1 MSVKIEVDLNTKE
14 AQDQINKLSAQWE
27 KANLK
32 VDRQKQKVEELNK
45 ELEEHNKLLDNLK
58 KSRQDIS
65 NDKWANELKMRLK
78 EANAEL
84 KLLQANADIAGD
96 KLKKAI
102 TPKTPYIQ
110 SSIIPDIGTKF
121 IDNLKSKM
129 SDFKNISSKFG
140 DNLKSK
146 ISSLIPDFGK
156 LGNAITHV
164 GSRILKLAQYTFVF
178 SVITKGFRAIRRAA
192 IDYINTSYELTS
204 SLAQVRGNLITA
216 FQPIW
221 EFILPYLIKFT
232 QWLANATAY
241 ISSFISSLFGKTE
254 QSSRNN
260 ARALQEQIA
269 LSKESS
275 KSLKKQKKNTDDLTK
290 ANKKNYDS
298 IAKFDELILLS
309 KNRFSKKSKTAETPT
324 AGIPSTISFDTSNI
338 DTSGI
343 SNLVEKIKAFFL
355 PLQEPFDKLMKSL
368 DRLKG
373 YTFEAF
379 TDFYNLFLKPL
390 SEYTVNTFIPHLLNS
405 IADSLDRMDFST
417 VNQGLSDLWTELEP
431 FTENI
436 GEGILWFID
445 KFLSPI
451 SEWTVNNALP
461 EFLKTVTKSVKS
473 LNSALEILKPLANE
487 IYKEIVVPLGDYL
500 KDTFQTVMDTLNDSL
515 DDLNKF
521 LVDNKDEIQK
531 FSNTIINIL
540 GGAVNIA
547 IFFLN
552 NLVTRWKNMFNAIK
566 DFMFDWINNTM
577 KLFNGLVDFIYGI
590 FTWNFERAFKGLAN
604 TIIAV
609 INNLANKL
617 DLGISLIIN
626 FMAEKINSLIDI
638 INSIGSFTGIHI
650 PRAQTRRSYVG
661 RIPYLASG
669 AVIPPNSP
677 FLAMLGDQKSG
688 VNIETPLE
696 TMKQA
701 FKEALAES
709 GSTNNG
715 GSYTFVAQLDGRTL
729 FEETVR
735 QNDMYVNQSGYS
747 AFSY

>member
-298 IAKFDELILLS
+298 LAKFDELILLS

-355 PLQEPFDKLMKSL
+355 PVQEPFDKLMKSL

-445 KFLSPI
+445 KFLLPI

-650 PRAQTRRSYVG
+650 PRAQPRRSYVG

-709 GSTNNG
+709 GSNNG

>member
-58 KSRQDIS
+58 KSGKDIS

-102 TPKTPYIQ
+102 APKTPYIQ

-204 SLAQVRGNLITA
+204 SLAQVKGNLITA

-241 ISSFISSLFGKTE
+241 VSSFISSLFGKTE

-290 ANKKNYDS
+290 ANKKNAAS
-298 IAKFDELILLS
+298 LAKFDELILLS
-309 KNRFSKKSKTAETPT
+309 KNRFSKKSKATETPT
-324 AGIPSTISFDTSNI
+324 SGIPSTISFDTSNI

-355 PLQEPFDKLMKSL
+355 PVQEPFDKLMKSL

-451 SEWTVNNALP
+451 SEWTVNTALP
-461 EFLKTVTKSVKS
+461 EFLKTLTKSVKF

-487 IYKEIVVPLGDYL
+487 IYKEIAVPLGNYL
-500 KDTFQTVMDTLNDSL
+500 NTAFKTAMDTLNDSL
-515 DDLNKF
+515 DDLNNF
-521 LVDNKDEIQK
+521 LVDNKAEIEK

-547 IFFLN
+547 VFFLN

-577 KLFNGLVDFIYGI
+577 KLFNGLVDFISGI

-604 TIIAV
+604 AIISV
-609 INNLANKL
+609 INNLANNL

-638 INSIGSFTGIHI
+638 INSVGSFTGIHI
-650 PRAQTRRSYVG
+650 PRAQPRRSYVG

>member
-650 PRAQTRRSYVG
+650 PRAQTRRSYIG

>member
-216 FQPIW
+216 FQPVW

-298 IAKFDELILLS
+298 LAKFDELILLS

-445 KFLSPI
+445 KFLLPI

-650 PRAQTRRSYVG
+650 PRAQTRRSYIG

-709 GSTNNG
+709 GSNNG

>member
-45 ELEEHNKLLDNLK
+45 ELEEYNKLLDNLK
-58 KSRQDIS
+58 KYGKDIS
-65 NDKWANELKMRLK
+65 NDNWANELKMRLK
-78 EANAEL
+78 EATAEL

-102 TPKTPYIQ
+102 TPKTPSIQ
-110 SSIIPDIGTKF
+110 SSITPDIGTKF

-156 LGNAITHV
+156 LGNAITYV

-290 ANKKNYDS
+290 ANKKNADS
-298 IAKFDELILLS
+298 LAKFDELILLS
-309 KNRFSKKSKTAETPT
+309 KNRISKKSKATEIPT

-343 SNLVEKIKAFFL
+343 SNLVKKIKEFFL

-390 SEYTVNTFIPHLLNS
+390 SEYTVNTFLPHLLNS

-417 VNQGLSDLWTELEP
+417 VNQGLSELWTELEP

-445 KFLSPI
+445 KFLLPI
-451 SEWTVNNALP
+451 SEWTVNTALP

-487 IYKEIVVPLGDYL
+487 IYKEIAVPLGNYL
-500 KDTFQTVMDTLNDSL
+500 NTAFKTAMDTLNNSL

-521 LVDNKDEIQK
+521 LVDNKAEIEK

-552 NLVTRWKNMFNAIK
+552 NLVTRWKNMFNSIK

-590 FTWNFERAFKGLAN
+590 FTWDFERAFKGLAN
-604 TIIAV
+604 AIIAV

-626 FMAEKINSLIDI
+626 FMSEKINSLIDI

-650 PRAQTRRSYVG
+650 PRAQTRRSYIG

-709 GSTNNG
+709 GSNNG

-735 QNDMYVNQSGYS
+735 QNDMYVNQAGYS
-747 AFSY
+747 AF

>member
-298 IAKFDELILLS
+298 LAKFDELILLS

-650 PRAQTRRSYVG
+650 PRAQTRRSYIG

-709 GSTNNG
+709 GSNNG

>member
-58 KSRQDIS
+58 KSGKDIS

-84 KLLQANADIAGD
+84 KLLQANADISGD

-275 KSLKKQKKNTDDLTK
+275 KNLKKQKKNTDDLTK
-290 ANKKNYDS
+290 ANKKNAAS
-298 IAKFDELILLS
+298 LAKFDELILLS
-309 KNRFSKKSKTAETPT
+309 KNRISKKYKSTETPT

-343 SNLVEKIKAFFL
+343 SNLVEKIKSFFL
-355 PLQEPFDKLMKSL
+355 PVQEPFDKLMKSL

-390 SEYTVNTFIPHLLNS
+390 SEYTVNTFLPHLLNS
-405 IADSLDRMDFST
+405 IADSIDRMDFST

-451 SEWTVNNALP
+451 SEWTVNTALP
-461 EFLKTVTKSVKS
+461 EFLKIVTKSVKS

-487 IYKEIVVPLGDYL
+487 IYKEIVVPIGNYL
-500 KDTFQTVMDTLNDSL
+500 NTAFKTAMDTLNYSL
-515 DDLNKF
+515 DDLNNF
-521 LVDNKDEIQK
+521 LVDNKAEIEK

-547 IFFLN
+547 VFFLN
-552 NLVTRWKNMFNAIK
+552 NLVTRWKNMFNEIK

-577 KLFNGLVDFIYGI
+577 KLFNGLVDFISGI
-590 FTWNFERAFKGLAN
+590 FTWNFERAFK
-604 TIIAV
+604 
-609 INNLANKL
+609 
-617 DLGISLIIN
+617 
-626 FMAEKINSLIDI
+626 
-638 INSIGSFTGIHI
+638 
-650 PRAQTRRSYVG
+650 
-661 RIPYLASG
+661 YLQKHH
-669 AVIPPNSP
+669 
-677 FLAMLGDQKSG
+677 FL
-688 VNIETPLE
+688 
-696 TMKQA
+696 
-701 FKEALAES
+701 
-709 GSTNNG
+709 
-715 GSYTFVAQLDGRTL
+715 
-729 FEETVR
+729 
-735 QNDMYVNQSGYS
+735 
-747 AFSY
+747 

>member
-45 ELEEHNKLLDNLK
+45 ELEEYNKLLDNLK
-58 KSRQDIS
+58 KYGKDIS
-65 NDKWANELKMRLK
+65 NDNWANELKMRLK
-78 EANAEL
+78 EATAEL

-102 TPKTPYIQ
+102 APKTPYIP
-110 SSIIPDIGTKF
+110 SSITPDIGTKF

-290 ANKKNYDS
+290 ANKKNADS
-298 IAKFDELILLS
+298 LAKFDELILLS
-309 KNRFSKKSKTAETPT
+309 KNRISKKSKATEIPT

-355 PLQEPFDKLMKSL
+355 PVQEPFDKLMKSL

-390 SEYTVNTFIPHLLNS
+390 SEYTVNTFLPHLLNS

-461 EFLKTVTKSVKS
+461 EFLKTLTKSVKS

-487 IYKEIVVPLGDYL
+487 IYKEIAVPLGNYL
-500 KDTFQTVMDTLNDSL
+500 NTAFKTAMDTLNNSL

-521 LVDNKDEIQK
+521 LVDNKAEIEK

-547 IFFLN
+547 VFFLN

-566 DFMFDWINNTM
+566 YFMFDWINNTM
-577 KLFNGLVDFIYGI
+577 KLFNGLVDFISGI

-638 INSIGSFTGIHI
+638 INSIGSFTGIRI
-650 PRAQTRRSYVG
+650 PHAQTRRSYVG

-735 QNDMYVNQSGYS
+735 QNDMYVNQAGYS
-747 AFSY
+747 AF

>member
-27 KANLK
+27 KANIK

-58 KSRQDIS
+58 KSGKDIS

-78 EANAEL
+78 EANSEL

-96 KLKKAI
+96 KLKKAVA
-102 TPKTPYIQ
+102 PKTP
-110 SSIIPDIGTKF
+110 SIPSAITPDIGTKF

-129 SDFKNISSKFG
+129 SNFKNVTSKFG

-164 GSRILKLAQYTFVF
+164 GSRILRLAQYTFVF
-178 SVITKGFRAIRRAA
+178 SVITKGFRAIRSAA
-192 IDYINTSYELTS
+192 VDYINTSSELTS

-241 ISSFISSLFGKTE
+241 VSSFISSLFGKTE

-290 ANKKNYDS
+290 ANKKNS
-298 IAKFDELILLS
+298 ASLAKFDELILLS
-309 KNRFSKKSKTAETPT
+309 KDKTSKKSKATETPR

-355 PLQEPFDKLMKSL
+355 PVQEPFDKLMQSL

-379 TDFYNLFLKPL
+379 TDFYNDFLKPL
-390 SEYTVNTFIPHLLNS
+390 GEYTVNTFLPHLLNS
-405 IADSLDRMDFST
+405 VADSLDRMDFST

-431 FTENI
+431 FTENM

-451 SEWTVNNALP
+451 SEWTVNTALP

-473 LNSALEILKPLANE
+473 LNSALEILKPLAKE
-487 IYKEIVVPLGDYL
+487 IYEKIVVPLGNYL
-500 KDTFQTVMDTLNDSL
+500 KNTFQTIMDTLNDSL

-521 LVDNKDEIQK
+521 LVENKDELKK
-531 FSNTIINIL
+531 FSNTIISIL
-540 GGAVNIA
+540 GSAVNIA

-566 DFMFDWINNTM
+566 NFMFDWTNNTM
-577 KLFNGLVDFIYGI
+577 KLFNGLVDFISGI
-590 FTWNFERAFKGLAN
+590 FTGNFERAFKGLAN
-604 TIIAV
+604 AIIAV

-638 INSIGSFTGIHI
+638 INSVGSFAGIHI
-650 PRAQTRRSYVG
+650 PRAQPRRSYIG

-709 GSTNNG
+709 GSNNN

>member
-45 ELEEHNKLLDNLK
+45 ELEEHNKLLDYLK
-58 KSRQDIS
+58 KSGQNIS
-65 NDKWANELKMRLK
+65 NDEWAKELKMRLK

-102 TPKTPYIQ
+102 APKTPSIQ

-290 ANKKNYDS
+290 SNKKNAAS
-298 IAKFDELILLS
+298 LAKFDELILLS
-309 KNRFSKKSKTAETPT
+309 KNRISKKSKSTETPT

-343 SNLVEKIKAFFL
+343 SNLVKKIKEFFL

-390 SEYTVNTFIPHLLNS
+390 SEYTVNTFLPHLLNS

-445 KFLSPI
+445 KFLLPI
-451 SEWTVNNALP
+451 SEWTVNTALP
-461 EFLKTVTKSVKS
+461 EFLKTLTKSVKS

-487 IYKEIVVPLGDYL
+487 IYKEIVVPLGNYL
-500 KDTFQTVMDTLNDSL
+500 NTAFKTAMDTLNYSL
-515 DDLNKF
+515 DDLNNF
-521 LVDNKDEIQK
+521 LVDNKDEIEK

-547 IFFLN
+547 VFFLN

-577 KLFNGLVDFIYGI
+577 KLFNGLVDFISGI

-604 TIIAV
+604 AIIAV

-650 PRAQTRRSYVG
+650 PHAQTRISYVG

>member
-298 IAKFDELILLS
+298 LAKFDELILLS

-445 KFLSPI
+445 KFLLPI

-650 PRAQTRRSYVG
+650 PRAQTRRSYIG

-709 GSTNNG
+709 GSNNG

>member
-298 IAKFDELILLS
+298 LAKFDELILLS

-355 PLQEPFDKLMKSL
+355 PVQEPFDKLMKSL

-577 KLFNGLVDFIYGI
+577 KLFNGLVDFISGI

-604 TIIAV
+604 AIISV
-609 INNLANKL
+609 INNLANNL

-650 PRAQTRRSYVG
+650 PRAQTRRSYIG

-709 GSTNNG
+709 GSNNG

>member
-32 VDRQKQKVEELNK
+32 VDRQKQKIEELNK

-58 KSRQDIS
+58 KSGQDIS

-78 EANAEL
+78 EATAEL

-102 TPKTPYIQ
+102 TPKTPSIP
-110 SSIIPDIGTKF
+110 SSITPDIGTKF

-140 DNLKSK
+140 DNLKYK
-146 ISSLIPDFGK
+146 ISSLITDFGK

-178 SVITKGFRAIRRAA
+178 SVITKGFRAIRRSA

-290 ANKKNYDS
+290 SNKKNAAS
-298 IAKFDELILLS
+298 LAKFDELILLS
-309 KNRFSKKSKTAETPT
+309 KNRISKKSKTAETPT
-324 AGIPSTISFDTSNI
+324 YGIPSTISFDTSNI

-390 SEYTVNTFIPHLLNS
+390 SEYTVNTFLPHLLNS

-451 SEWTVNNALP
+451 SEWTVNTALP
-461 EFLKTVTKSVKS
+461 EFLKTLTKSVKS
-473 LNSALEILKPLANE
+473 LNSALEILKPLAKE
-487 IYKEIVVPLGDYL
+487 IYEKIVVPLGNYL
-500 KDTFQTVMDTLNDSL
+500 NTAFKTAMDTLNNSL

-521 LVDNKDEIQK
+521 LVDNKTEIEK
-531 FSNTIINIL
+531 FSNTIIKIL

-547 IFFLN
+547 VFFLN
-552 NLVTRWKNMFNAIK
+552 NLVTRWKYMFNAIK

-577 KLFNGLVDFIYGI
+577 KLFNGLVDFISGI

-604 TIIAV
+604 AIIAV

-638 INSIGSFTGIHI
+638 INSIGSFTGIRI
-650 PRAQTRRSYVG
+650 PHAQTRRSYVG

-709 GSTNNG
+709 GSTNNV

-735 QNDMYVNQSGYS
+735 QNDMYVNQAGYS
-747 AFSY
+747 AF

>member
-298 IAKFDELILLS
+298 LAKFDELILLS

-355 PLQEPFDKLMKSL
+355 PVQEPFDKLMKSL

-577 KLFNGLVDFIYGI
+577 KLFNGLVDFISGI

-604 TIIAV
+604 AIISV
-609 INNLANKL
+609 INNLANNL

-650 PRAQTRRSYVG
+650 PRAQPRRSYVG

-709 GSTNNG
+709 GSNNG

>member
-298 IAKFDELILLS
+298 LAKFDELILLS

-355 PLQEPFDKLMKSL
+355 PVQEPFDKLMKSL

-650 PRAQTRRSYVG
+650 PRAQTRRSYIG

-709 GSTNNG
+709 GSNNG

>member
-298 IAKFDELILLS
+298 LAKFDELILLS

-355 PLQEPFDKLMKSL
+355 PVQEPFDKLMKSL

-445 KFLSPI
+445 KFLLPI

-650 PRAQTRRSYVG
+650 PRAQTRRSYIG

-709 GSTNNG
+709 GSNNG

>member
-290 ANKKNYDS
+290 ANKKNADS
-298 IAKFDELILLS
+298 LAKFDELILLS
-309 KNRFSKKSKTAETPT
+309 KNRFSKKSKIAETPT

-355 PLQEPFDKLMKSL
+355 PVQEPFDKLMKSL

-650 PRAQTRRSYVG
+650 PRAQTRRSYIG

>member
-146 ISSLIPDFGK
+146 ISSLIPDFGR

-298 IAKFDELILLS
+298 LAKFDELILLS

-355 PLQEPFDKLMKSL
+355 PVQEPFDKLMKSL

-650 PRAQTRRSYVG
+650 PRAQTRRSYIG

-709 GSTNNG
+709 GSNNG

>member
-58 KSRQDIS
+58 KSGKDIS
-65 NDKWANELKMRLK
+65 NDAWTKELKMRLK

-102 TPKTPYIQ
+102 TPKTPSIP
-110 SSIIPDIGTKF
+110 SSITPDIGTKF

-129 SDFKNISSKFG
+129 SNFKNVAGKFG

-156 LGNAITHV
+156 LGNAITNV
-164 GSRILKLAQYTFVF
+164 GSRILRLAQYTFVF
-178 SVITKGFRAIRRAA
+178 SVITKGFRAIRSAA
-192 IDYINTSYELTS
+192 VDYINTSSELKS

-241 ISSFISSLFGKTE
+241 VSSFISSLFGKTE

-290 ANKKNYDS
+290 ANKKNAAS
-298 IAKFDELILLS
+298 LAKFDELILLS
-309 KNRFSKKSKTAETPT
+309 KNRISKKSKTAETPT

-343 SNLVEKIKAFFL
+343 SNLVEKIKEFFL
-355 PLQEPFDKLMKSL
+355 PVQEPFDKLMQSL
-368 DRLKG
+368 DRLKN

-379 TDFYNLFLKPL
+379 TDFYNDFLKPL
-390 SEYTVNTFIPHLLNS
+390 GEYTINEFLPHFLDSLS
-405 IADSLDRMDFST
+405 GSLDRMDFGK
-417 VNQGLSDLWTELEP
+417 VNEGLDELWKSLEP

-436 GEGILWFID
+436 GEGILWIID
-445 KFLSPI
+445 KFLLPI
-451 SEWTVNNALP
+451 SEWTVNEALP
-461 EFLKTVTKSVKS
+461 EFLKTIKNSVDL
-473 LNSALEILKPLANE
+473 LNSSLEVLKPIAKYLYDK
-487 IYKEIVVPLGDYL
+487 IIVPLGNYL
-500 KDTFQTVMDTLNDSL
+500 KETFKTVMDEINDSL
-515 DDLNKF
+515 EDLNNWIN
-521 LVDNKDEIQK
+521 DNKEDIEK
-531 FSNTIINIL
+531 ASKTIIDFGNVLLTIL
-540 GGAVNIA
+540 T
-547 IFFLN
+547 
-552 NLVTRWKNMFNAIK
+552 TRLSSALKYIIDLFNVVKYWIL
-566 DFMFDWINNTM
+566 DTINNGI
-577 KLFNGLVDFIYGI
+577 KGFNGLMDFITGV
-590 FTWNFERAFKGLAN
+590 FTGDWEKAWKGLAN
-604 TIIAV
+604 YLISIGNQIINAF
-609 INNLANKL
+609 
-617 DLGISLIIN
+617 DLIISGVAN
-626 FMAEKINSLIDI
+626 ILAGWVNGMVDNINLIIGFSGLNYKIGKIQ
-638 INSIGSFTGIHI
+638 
-650 PRAQTRRSYVG
+650 PRRSYIP

-709 GSTNNG
+709 GSTNNV

-735 QNDMYVNQSGYS
+735 QNDMYVNQAGYS
-747 AFSY
+747 AF

>member
-58 KSRQDIS
+58 KSGKDIS

-204 SLAQVRGNLITA
+204 SLAQVKGNLITA

-241 ISSFISSLFGKTE
+241 VSSFISSLFGKTE

-290 ANKKNYDS
+290 ANKKNADS
-298 IAKFDELILLS
+298 LAKFDELILLS
-309 KNRFSKKSKTAETPT
+309 KNRFSKKSKATKTPT

-355 PLQEPFDKLMKSL
+355 PVQEPFDKLMKSL
-368 DRLKG
+368 DRLKR

-390 SEYTVNTFIPHLLNS
+390 SEYTVNTFLPHLLNS

-590 FTWNFERAFKGLAN
+590 FTWDFERAFKGLAN
-604 TIIAV
+604 AIIAV

-650 PRAQTRRSYVG
+650 PRAQTRRSYIG

-709 GSTNNG
+709 GSNNG

>member
-58 KSRQDIS
+58 KSDKDIS

-102 TPKTPYIQ
+102 APKTPSIP
-110 SSIIPDIGTKF
+110 SSITPDIGTKF

-129 SDFKNISSKFG
+129 SNFKNISSKFG

-164 GSRILKLAQYTFVF
+164 GSRILRLAQYTFVF
-178 SVITKGFRAIRRAA
+178 SVITKGFRAIRSAA
-192 IDYINTSYELTS
+192 VDYINTSSELKS

-241 ISSFISSLFGKTE
+241 VSSFISSLFGKTE

-290 ANKKNYDS
+290 SNKKNAAS
-298 IAKFDELILLS
+298 LAKFDELILLS
-309 KNRFSKKSKTAETPT
+309 KEKTSKKSKAKETPT

-343 SNLVEKIKAFFL
+343 SNLVEKIKKFFL
-355 PLQEPFDKLMKSL
+355 PVQEPFDKLMKSL

-390 SEYTVNTFIPHLLNS
+390 SEYTVNTFLPHLLNS

-461 EFLKTVTKSVKS
+461 EFLKTVTKSVRS

-577 KLFNGLVDFIYGI
+577 KLFNGLVDFISGI
-590 FTWNFERAFKGLAN
+590 FTWDFERAFKGLAN
-604 TIIAV
+604 AIIAV

-626 FMAEKINSLIDI
+626 FMAEQINSLIDI
-638 INSIGSFTGIHI
+638 INSVGSFTGIHI
-650 PRAQTRRSYVG
+650 PRAHPRRSYIG

-709 GSTNNG
+709 GSNNG

-735 QNDMYVNQSGYS
+735 QNDMYVNQAGYS

>member
-58 KSRQDIS
+58 KSGKDIS

-84 KLLQANADIAGD
+84 KLLQANADISGD

-275 KSLKKQKKNTDDLTK
+275 KNLKKQKKNTDDLTK
-290 ANKKNYDS
+290 ANKKNAAS
-298 IAKFDELILLS
+298 LAKFDELILLS
-309 KNRFSKKSKTAETPT
+309 KNRISKKYKSTETPT

-343 SNLVEKIKAFFL
+343 SNLVEKIKSFFL
-355 PLQEPFDKLMKSL
+355 PVQEPFDKLMKSL

-390 SEYTVNTFIPHLLNS
+390 SEYTVNTFLPHLLNS
-405 IADSLDRMDFST
+405 IADSIDRMDFST

-451 SEWTVNNALP
+451 SEWTVNTALP
-461 EFLKTVTKSVKS
+461 EFLKIVTKSVKS

-487 IYKEIVVPLGDYL
+487 IYKEIVVPIGNYL
-500 KDTFQTVMDTLNDSL
+500 NTAFKTAMDTLNYSL
-515 DDLNKF
+515 DDLNNF
-521 LVDNKDEIQK
+521 LVDNKAEIEK

-547 IFFLN
+547 VFFLN
-552 NLVTRWKNMFNAIK
+552 NLVTRWKNMFNEIK

-577 KLFNGLVDFIYGI
+577 KLFNGLVDFISGI

-604 TIIAV
+604 AIISV
-609 INNLANKL
+609 INNLANTL

-638 INSIGSFTGIHI
+638 INSVGSFTGIHI
-650 PRAQTRRSYVG
+650 PRAQPRRSYVG